1 MNKKLFKKYTIIFF
15 SILLFIGLLCAVQ
28 FLYSAYKNP
37 KIEKKSQTLQ
47 GFLLIKDTQDKLP
60 VEIKIHSELSTYRF
74 HNETASVQG
83 KITATYKGKEVY
95 SIDFYSSNIER
106 NYIAVENNT
115 SSPSTLV
122 AFTKHFDCFLLGVP
136 TKDISS
142 IENIRN
148 EETALFTV
156 SQETTKDFKQIFSF
170 FPENSKQVNEWLIK
184 NQWK

>member
-1 MNKKLFKKYTIIFF
+1 MNKKSFKKYAIIFF
-15 SILLFIGLLCAVQ
+15 SIFLFIGLLCAIQ
-28 FLYSAYKNP
+28 FLYSAYKTP
-37 KIEKKSQTLQ
+37 MIEKKSQTLQ

-60 VEIKIHSELSTYRF
+60 VEVNIHFELSTYRF

-83 KITATYKGKEVY
+83 KITATYKGKEIY
-95 SIDFYSSNIER
+95 STDFYSSNIER

-115 SSPSTLV
+115 SFPSTIV
-122 AFTKHFDCFLLGVP
+122 AFTKNFDCFLLGVP

-156 SQETTKDFKQIFSF
+156 SQETTKDFKQIFSL